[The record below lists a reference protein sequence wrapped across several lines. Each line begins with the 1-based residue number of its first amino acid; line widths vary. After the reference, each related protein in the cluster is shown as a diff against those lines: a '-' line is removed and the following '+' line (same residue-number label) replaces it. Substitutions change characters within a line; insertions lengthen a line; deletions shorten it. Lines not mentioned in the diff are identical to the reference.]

1 MGRVSAGHR
10 EGRVFG
16 FRAEGWRGTN
26 ILRPCIASARPWGC
40 HGFDC
45 FRDKVSEEKANEQAV
60 R

>member
-1 MGRVSAGHR
+1 MRHMDRSCSK
-10 EGRVFG
+10 VFG
-16 FRAEGWRGTN
+16 FRAEGQRGTN
-26 ILRPCIASARPWGC
+26 ILRPCIASVDHGGR